1 MTKQTFGGWIVLL
14 LAGGLFS
21 TGFLTEL
28 SKKIWDLQSMG
39 LLLLFAYLIYRAST
53 DK

>member
-1 MTKQTFGGWIVLL
+1 MSKQSFIGWLVLL
-14 LAGGLFS
+14 FAGGLFS
-21 TGFLTEL
+21 TGFFAEL
-28 SKKIWDLQSMG
+28 GKTPWNLQNMG